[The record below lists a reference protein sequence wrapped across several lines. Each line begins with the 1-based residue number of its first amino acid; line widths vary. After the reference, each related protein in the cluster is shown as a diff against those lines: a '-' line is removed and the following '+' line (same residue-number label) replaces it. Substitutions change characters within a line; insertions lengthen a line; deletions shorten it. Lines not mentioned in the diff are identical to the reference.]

1 MKRQQ
6 NHIDKEEGSRWRGQ
20 NKLKINAS
28 LTIIVAA
35 ALLLEVTVAV
45 MYYSAQHIIQ
55 RTNEQLVM
63 QEMKGIAMDIRKQ
76 LAKAEVVI
84 NNYAWVVGG
93 DVENPV
99 WMFETSHSLVEH
111 NAFLYGCG
119 VAFVPNYYPK
129 EGYWFQ
135 PYAARRQDGTVESL
149 QLGSESHD
157 YTKTEP
163 YIFVIEHD
171 SDHWSEPY
179 YDVEGAQ
186 SMVTTYSSPAHDN
199 NDNLVAVVGA
209 DISLTWLKDVVE
221 KPNGYHSVRR
231 FLVSRENNLICGE
244 DCYVYRQA
252 LDLVMNDDDDMG
264 YVTMKD
270 EGGEKQHVFYYP
282 VGGITGW
289 KLICICSDRE
299 IFASLR
305 KTRLVLLLLQLSG
318 MFLIGFIVWRTTRNL
333 GRLRK
338 VNAEKDRISGELK
351 VASDIQQSMLPRRE
365 WKEECGEWRVEIVG
379 SLVPAREVGGDL
391 FDYYIRD
398 EKLFFCIGD
407 VSGKGAASA
416 MVMGVAHAL
425 FRSASAH
432 ENNPARIM
440 HTINETGCN
449 GNDSNMFVTMFIGV
463 LDLPTGFL
471 RYCNAG
477 HDCPFVVGSAEKGVE
492 CLECAAHLPLGVFED
507 MRYNMQERRLDGDCT
522 IFLYTDGVTEA
533 KNNERDQFGLERVK
547 DTLSA
552 CNDRQPREMLE
563 AVTQRVSE
571 FVGDAEQSDDLTLMA
586 IRYTPRRFE
595 SIFEETITLMNDID
609 EVPRLGNF
617 MKEAAE
623 RLDIEQAVARKLR
636 LAVEEAVV
644 NVMEYAYPAGKE
656 GDVEV
661 DVMSDGKVIKITIT
675 DEGVPFDPT
684 ATKKAD
690 TTLAA
695 EDRQIGGLGI
705 LLVRELMDIIN
716 YERSGNKNILT
727 LTKKIKK

>member
-6 NHIDKEEGSRWRGQ
+6 NHIDKEDGSRWGGQ

-93 DVENPV
+93 DVENPM

-111 NAFLYGCG
+111 NSFLYGCG

-135 PYAARRQDGTVESL
+135 PYAARRQDGTVVSL

-157 YTKTEP
+157 YTKAEP

-318 MFLIGFIVWRTTRNL
+318 LFLIGFIVWRTTRNL

-338 VNAEKDRISGELK
+338 LNAEKDRISGELK

-365 WKEECGEWRVEIVG
+365 WK
-379 SLVPAREVGGDL
+379 SLVRWC
-391 FDYYIRD
+391 R
-398 EKLFFCIGD
+398 
-407 VSGKGAASA
+407 
-416 MVMGVAHAL
+416 HA
-425 FRSASAH
+425 
-432 ENNPARIM
+432 
-440 HTINETGCN
+440 
-449 GNDSNMFVTMFIGV
+449 
-463 LDLPTGFL
+463 
-471 RYCNAG
+471 
-477 HDCPFVVGSAEKGVE
+477 
-492 CLECAAHLPLGVFED
+492 
-507 MRYNMQERRLDGDCT
+507 
-522 IFLYTDGVTEA
+522 
-533 KNNERDQFGLERVK
+533 
-547 DTLSA
+547 
-552 CNDRQPREMLE
+552 
-563 AVTQRVSE
+563 
-571 FVGDAEQSDDLTLMA
+571 
-586 IRYTPRRFE
+586 
-595 SIFEETITLMNDID
+595 
-609 EVPRLGNF
+609 
-617 MKEAAE
+617 
-623 RLDIEQAVARKLR
+623 R
-636 LAVEEAVV
+636 LAATF
-644 NVMEYAYPAGKE
+644 
-656 GDVEV
+656 
-661 DVMSDGKVIKITIT
+661 SITIY
-675 DEGVPFDPT
+675 
-684 ATKKAD
+684 AT
-690 TTLAA
+690 
-695 EDRQIGGLGI
+695 
-705 LLVRELMDIIN
+705 
-716 YERSGNKNILT
+716 RSSFSVSVT
-727 LTKKIKK
+727 